1 MNFLM
6 MKYKVLK
13 RYFKICFLLS
23 LPVWGFAQSIKEM
36 EDLANRFHQTGDY
49 GQAAG
54 IWKKIYNEKEKSDY
68 AFQVAENYYLQRDYR
83 SAASYYLKIRNDFNK
98 FDNIIYKYAKCLKQ
112 DGQYDAAI
120 KAFKLFLKLYE
131 GSEKPLWEEMV
142 DIELEGCSLAKKL
155 AENAADDIVLF
166 RPIGLNT
173 GKDEFAAAEFVRIKT
188 TNLRKVA
195 LGVDLQGFNPE
206 NRDHKLRK
214 ELLKGAEYLLVHC
227 GRMSPEKEPARSV
240 QAVSELV
247 KAGVNVRLIIVGGG
261 PLWNKIR
268 KQSLGLPIE
277 MLGYVASR
285 EKVAGYLAAADI
297 AIAPGPLETFCL
309 SALESLASGTP
320 VVASKSSAVGE
331 ILNINSIRP
340 AGAVASDN
348 GADFAIAITQLL
360 NKGRLRKVAREQAE
374 KFSWAN
380 TVDAMLDVHGA
391 KQPMVTTKRRLKVA

>member
-1 MNFLM
+1 MRIVHVANFYGPSSGGIKTTLHELGRGYL
-6 MKYKVLK
+6 KYGHEFIYIVPGP
-13 RYFKICFLLS
+13 RY
-23 LPVWGFAQSIKEM
+23 IKEQTPFGLKITLPSFTLPASGGYQIIRSNKQLLNLL
-36 EDLANRFHQTGDY
+36 EFLNPDRIEVSDRFTLLKVGRWAKQHKVASLVFSHETLNGLVKKYAPLVPLALRNKFVNWHNR
-49 GQAAG
+49 
-54 IWKKIYNEKEKSDY
+54 K
-68 AFQVAENYYLQRDYR
+68 L
-83 SAASYYLKIRNDFNK
+83 AAS
-98 FDNIIYKYAKCLKQ
+98 FDTVIA
-112 DGQYDAAI
+112 
-120 KAFKLFLKLYE
+120 
-131 GSEKPLWEEMV
+131 
-142 DIELEGCSLAKKL
+142 
-155 AENAADDIVLF
+155 
-166 RPIGLNT
+166 T
-173 GKDEFAAAEFVRIKT
+173 TEFAAAEFVRIKT

-195 LGVDLQGFNPE
+195 LGVDLAGFKPE
-206 NRDHKLRK
+206 NRDNKLRK

-348 GADFAIAITQLL
+348 GADFAIAIKQLL

>member
-1 MNFLM
+1 MRIVHVANFYGPSSGGIKTTLHELGRGYL
-6 MKYKVLK
+6 KYGHEFIYIVPGP
-13 RYFKICFLLS
+13 RY
-23 LPVWGFAQSIKEM
+23 IKEQTPFGLKITLPSFTLPASGGYQIIRSNKQLLNLL
-36 EDLANRFHQTGDY
+36 EFLNPDRIEVSDRFTLLKVGRWAKQHKVASLVFSHETLNGLVKKYAPLIPVSIRNKFVNWHNR
-49 GQAAG
+49 
-54 IWKKIYNEKEKSDY
+54 K
-68 AFQVAENYYLQRDYR
+68 L
-83 SAASYYLKIRNDFNK
+83 AAS
-98 FDNIIYKYAKCLKQ
+98 FDTVIATT
-112 DGQYDAAI
+112 D
-120 KAFKLFLKLYE
+120 
-131 GSEKPLWEEMV
+131 
-142 DIELEGCSLAKKL
+142 
-155 AENAADDIVLF
+155 
-166 RPIGLNT
+166 
-173 GKDEFAAAEFVRIKT
+173 FAAAEFVRIKT

-195 LGVDLQGFNPE
+195 LGVDLIGFNPE

-285 EKVAGYLAAADI
+285 EKVASYLAAADI

-331 ILNINSIRP
+331 ILNINSIKP

-348 GADFAIAITQLL
+348 GAEFAIAIRQLL

>member
-1 MNFLM
+1 MRIVHVANFYGPSSGGIKTTLHELGRGYL
-6 MKYKVLK
+6 KYGHEFIYIVPGP
-13 RYFKICFLLS
+13 RY
-23 LPVWGFAQSIKEM
+23 IKEQTPFGLKITLPSFTLPASGGYQIIRSNKQLLNLL
-36 EDLANRFHQTGDY
+36 EFLNPDRIEVSDRFTLLKVGRWAKQHKVASLVFSHETLNGLVKKYAPLIPVSIRNRFVNWHNR
-49 GQAAG
+49 
-54 IWKKIYNEKEKSDY
+54 K
-68 AFQVAENYYLQRDYR
+68 L
-83 SAASYYLKIRNDFNK
+83 AAS
-98 FDNIIYKYAKCLKQ
+98 FDTVIATT
-112 DGQYDAAI
+112 D
-120 KAFKLFLKLYE
+120 
-131 GSEKPLWEEMV
+131 
-142 DIELEGCSLAKKL
+142 
-155 AENAADDIVLF
+155 
-166 RPIGLNT
+166 
-173 GKDEFAAAEFVRIKT
+173 FAAAEFVRIKT

-195 LGVDLQGFNPE
+195 LGVDLIGFNPE

-268 KQSLGLPIE
+268 QQSLGLPIE

-285 EKVAGYLAAADI
+285 EKVASYLAAADI

-331 ILNINSIRP
+331 ILNINSIKP

-348 GADFAIAITQLL
+348 GAEFAIAIRQLL

>member
-1 MNFLM
+1 MRIVHVANFYGPSSGGIKTTLHELGRGYL
-6 MKYKVLK
+6 KYGHEFIYIVPGP
-13 RYFKICFLLS
+13 RY
-23 LPVWGFAQSIKEM
+23 IKEQTPFGLKITLPSFTLPASGGYQIIRSNKQLLNLL
-36 EDLANRFHQTGDY
+36 EFLNPDRIEVSDRFTLLKVGRWAKQHKVASLVFSHETLNGLVKKYAPLVPVALRNKFVNWHNR
-49 GQAAG
+49 
-54 IWKKIYNEKEKSDY
+54 K
-68 AFQVAENYYLQRDYR
+68 L
-83 SAASYYLKIRNDFNK
+83 AAS
-98 FDNIIYKYAKCLKQ
+98 FDTVIA
-112 DGQYDAAI
+112 
-120 KAFKLFLKLYE
+120 
-131 GSEKPLWEEMV
+131 
-142 DIELEGCSLAKKL
+142 
-155 AENAADDIVLF
+155 
-166 RPIGLNT
+166 T
-173 GKDEFAAAEFVRIKT
+173 TEFAAAEFVRIKT

-195 LGVDLQGFNPE
+195 LGVDLAGFRPE
-206 NRDHKLRK
+206 NRDNKLRK

-240 QAVSELV
+240 QAVRELV

-348 GADFAIAITQLL
+348 GAEFAIAIKQLL

>member
-1 MNFLM
+1 MRIVHIANFYGPSSGGIKTTLHELGRGYL
-6 MKYKVLK
+6 KYGHEFIYIVPGPRYIKEQTPFGLK
-13 RYFKICFLLS
+13 IS
-23 LPVWGFAQSIKEM
+23 LPSFTLPASGGYQIIRSNKQLLNLLEFLNPDRVEVSDRFTLLKVGRWAKQHKVASLVFSHETLNGLVKKYVPLIPVSIR
-36 EDLANRFHQTGDY
+36 NRFVNWHNR
-49 GQAAG
+49 
-54 IWKKIYNEKEKSDY
+54 K
-68 AFQVAENYYLQRDYR
+68 L
-83 SAASYYLKIRNDFNK
+83 AAS
-98 FDNIIYKYAKCLKQ
+98 FDTVIA
-112 DGQYDAAI
+112 
-120 KAFKLFLKLYE
+120 
-131 GSEKPLWEEMV
+131 
-142 DIELEGCSLAKKL
+142 
-155 AENAADDIVLF
+155 
-166 RPIGLNT
+166 T
-173 GKDEFAAAEFVRIKT
+173 TEFAAAEFVRIKT

-195 LGVDLQGFNPE
+195 LGVDLIGFNPE

-268 KQSLGLPIE
+268 QQSLGLPIE

-285 EKVAGYLAAADI
+285 EKVASYLAAADI

-331 ILNINSIRP
+331 ILNINSIKP

-348 GADFAIAITQLL
+348 GAEFAIAIRQLL

>member
-1 MNFLM
+1 MRIVHIANFYGPSSGGIKTTLHELGRGYL
-6 MKYKVLK
+6 KYGHEFIYIVPGPRYIKEQTPFGLK
-13 RYFKICFLLS
+13 IS
-23 LPVWGFAQSIKEM
+23 LPSFTLPASGGYQIIRSNKQLLNLLEFLNPDRVEVSDRFTLLKVGRWAKQHKVASLVFSHETLNGLVKKYVPLIPVSIR
-36 EDLANRFHQTGDY
+36 NRFVNWHNR
-49 GQAAG
+49 
-54 IWKKIYNEKEKSDY
+54 K
-68 AFQVAENYYLQRDYR
+68 L
-83 SAASYYLKIRNDFNK
+83 AAS
-98 FDNIIYKYAKCLKQ
+98 FDTVIA
-112 DGQYDAAI
+112 
-120 KAFKLFLKLYE
+120 
-131 GSEKPLWEEMV
+131 
-142 DIELEGCSLAKKL
+142 
-155 AENAADDIVLF
+155 
-166 RPIGLNT
+166 T
-173 GKDEFAAAEFVRIKT
+173 TEFAAAEFVRIKT

-195 LGVDLQGFNPE
+195 LGVDLIGFNPE

-247 KAGVNVRLIIVGGG
+247 KAGINVRLIIVGGG

-268 KQSLGLPIE
+268 QQSLGLPIE

-285 EKVAGYLAAADI
+285 EKVASYLAAADI

-331 ILNINSIRP
+331 ILNINSIKP

-348 GADFAIAITQLL
+348 GAEFAIAIRQLL

>member
-1 MNFLM
+1 MRIVHVANFYGPSSGGIKTTLHELGRGYL
-6 MKYKVLK
+6 KYGHEFIYIVPGP
-13 RYFKICFLLS
+13 RY
-23 LPVWGFAQSIKEM
+23 IKEQTPFGLKITLPSFTLPASGGYQIIRSNKQLLNLL
-36 EDLANRFHQTGDY
+36 EFLNPDRIEVSDRFTLLKVGRWAKQHKVASLVFSHETLNGLVKKYAPLIPVSIRNKFVNWHNR
-49 GQAAG
+49 
-54 IWKKIYNEKEKSDY
+54 K
-68 AFQVAENYYLQRDYR
+68 L
-83 SAASYYLKIRNDFNK
+83 AAS
-98 FDNIIYKYAKCLKQ
+98 FDTVIA
-112 DGQYDAAI
+112 
-120 KAFKLFLKLYE
+120 
-131 GSEKPLWEEMV
+131 
-142 DIELEGCSLAKKL
+142 
-155 AENAADDIVLF
+155 
-166 RPIGLNT
+166 T
-173 GKDEFAAAEFVRIKT
+173 TEFAAAEFVRIKT

-268 KQSLGLPIE
+268 QQSLGLPIE

-285 EKVAGYLAAADI
+285 EKVASYLAAADI

-348 GADFAIAITQLL
+348 GAEFAIAIKQLL

-380 TVDAMLDVHGA
+380 TVDAMLDVHSA

>member
-1 MNFLM
+1 MRIVHIANFYGPSSGGIKTTLHELGRGYL
-6 MKYKVLK
+6 KYGHEFIYIVPGPRYIKEQTPFGLK
-13 RYFKICFLLS
+13 IS
-23 LPVWGFAQSIKEM
+23 LPSFTLPASGGYQIIRSNKQLLNLLEFLNPDRVEVSDRFTLLKVGRWAKQHKVASLVFSHETLNGLVKKYVPLIPVSIR
-36 EDLANRFHQTGDY
+36 NRFVNWHNR
-49 GQAAG
+49 
-54 IWKKIYNEKEKSDY
+54 K
-68 AFQVAENYYLQRDYR
+68 L
-83 SAASYYLKIRNDFNK
+83 AAS
-98 FDNIIYKYAKCLKQ
+98 FDTVIATT
-112 DGQYDAAI
+112 D
-120 KAFKLFLKLYE
+120 
-131 GSEKPLWEEMV
+131 
-142 DIELEGCSLAKKL
+142 
-155 AENAADDIVLF
+155 
-166 RPIGLNT
+166 
-173 GKDEFAAAEFVRIKT
+173 FAAAEFVRIKT

-195 LGVDLQGFNPE
+195 LGVDLIGFNPE

-261 PLWNKIR
+261 PLWSKIR
-268 KQSLGLPIE
+268 QQSLGLPIE

-285 EKVAGYLAAADI
+285 EKVASYLAAADI

-331 ILNINSIRP
+331 ILNINSIKP

-348 GADFAIAITQLL
+348 GAEFAIAIRQLL

>member
-1 MNFLM
+1 MRIVHVANFYGPSSGGIKTTLHELGRGYL
-6 MKYKVLK
+6 KYGHEFIYIVPGP
-13 RYFKICFLLS
+13 RY
-23 LPVWGFAQSIKEM
+23 IKEQTPFGLKITLPSFTLPASGGYQIIRSNKQLLNLL
-36 EDLANRFHQTGDY
+36 EFLNPDRIEVSDRFTLLKVGRWAKQHKVASLVFSHETLNGLVKKYAPLVPLALRNKFVNWHNR
-49 GQAAG
+49 
-54 IWKKIYNEKEKSDY
+54 K
-68 AFQVAENYYLQRDYR
+68 L
-83 SAASYYLKIRNDFNK
+83 AAS
-98 FDNIIYKYAKCLKQ
+98 FDTVIA
-112 DGQYDAAI
+112 
-120 KAFKLFLKLYE
+120 
-131 GSEKPLWEEMV
+131 
-142 DIELEGCSLAKKL
+142 
-155 AENAADDIVLF
+155 
-166 RPIGLNT
+166 T
-173 GKDEFAAAEFVRIKT
+173 TEFAAAEFVRIKT

-195 LGVDLQGFNPE
+195 LGVDLAGFRPE

-240 QAVSELV
+240 QAVRELV

>member
-1 MNFLM
+1 MRIVHVANFYGPSSGGIKTTLHELGRGYL
-6 MKYKVLK
+6 KYGHEFIYIVPGP
-13 RYFKICFLLS
+13 RY
-23 LPVWGFAQSIKEM
+23 IKEQTPFGLKITLPSFTLPASGGYQIIRSNKQLLNLL
-36 EDLANRFHQTGDY
+36 EFLNPDRIEVSDRFTLLKVGRWAKQHKVASLVFSHETLNGLVKKYAPFVPISFRNKFVNWHNR
-49 GQAAG
+49 
-54 IWKKIYNEKEKSDY
+54 K
-68 AFQVAENYYLQRDYR
+68 L
-83 SAASYYLKIRNDFNK
+83 AAS
-98 FDNIIYKYAKCLKQ
+98 FDTVIA
-112 DGQYDAAI
+112 
-120 KAFKLFLKLYE
+120 
-131 GSEKPLWEEMV
+131 
-142 DIELEGCSLAKKL
+142 
-155 AENAADDIVLF
+155 
-166 RPIGLNT
+166 T
-173 GKDEFAAAEFVRIKT
+173 TEFAAAEFVRIKT

-195 LGVDLQGFNPE
+195 LGVDLLGFKPE

-348 GADFAIAITQLL
+348 GAEFAIAIKQLL

>member
-1 MNFLM
+1 MRIVHVANFYGPSSGGIKTTLHELGRGYL
-6 MKYKVLK
+6 KYGHEFIYIVPGP
-13 RYFKICFLLS
+13 RY
-23 LPVWGFAQSIKEM
+23 IKEQTPFGLKITLPSFTLPASGGYQIIRSNKQLLNLL
-36 EDLANRFHQTGDY
+36 EFLNPDRIEVSDRFTLLKVGRWAKQHKVASLVFSHETLNGLVKKYAPLVPVALRNKFVNWHNR
-49 GQAAG
+49 
-54 IWKKIYNEKEKSDY
+54 K
-68 AFQVAENYYLQRDYR
+68 L
-83 SAASYYLKIRNDFNK
+83 AAS
-98 FDNIIYKYAKCLKQ
+98 FDTVIA
-112 DGQYDAAI
+112 
-120 KAFKLFLKLYE
+120 
-131 GSEKPLWEEMV
+131 
-142 DIELEGCSLAKKL
+142 
-155 AENAADDIVLF
+155 
-166 RPIGLNT
+166 T
-173 GKDEFAAAEFVRIKT
+173 TEFAAAEFVRIKT

-195 LGVDLQGFNPE
+195 LGVDLAGFKPE
-206 NRDHKLRK
+206 NRDNKLRK

-240 QAVSELV
+240 QAVRELV

-331 ILNINSIRP
+331 ILNINSIKP

-348 GADFAIAITQLL
+348 GAEFAIAITQLL

>member
-1 MNFLM
+1 MRIVHIANFYGPSSGGIKTTLHELGRGYL
-6 MKYKVLK
+6 KYGHEFIYIVPGPRYIKEQTPFGLK
-13 RYFKICFLLS
+13 IS
-23 LPVWGFAQSIKEM
+23 LPSFTLPASGGYQIIRSNKQLLNLLEFLNPDRIEVSDRFTLLKVGRWAKQHKVASLVFSHETLNGLVKKYAPLIPELVRNKFVNWH
-36 EDLANRFHQTGDY
+36 NR
-49 GQAAG
+49 
-54 IWKKIYNEKEKSDY
+54 K
-68 AFQVAENYYLQRDYR
+68 L
-83 SAASYYLKIRNDFNK
+83 AAS
-98 FDNIIYKYAKCLKQ
+98 FDTVIATT
-112 DGQYDAAI
+112 D
-120 KAFKLFLKLYE
+120 
-131 GSEKPLWEEMV
+131 
-142 DIELEGCSLAKKL
+142 
-155 AENAADDIVLF
+155 
-166 RPIGLNT
+166 
-173 GKDEFAAAEFVRIKT
+173 FAAAEFVRIKT

-195 LGVDLQGFNPE
+195 LGVDLVGFRPE
-206 NRDHKLRK
+206 NRDPKLRK

-247 KAGVNVRLIIVGGG
+247 KAGINVRLIIVGGG
-261 PLWNKIR
+261 PLWHKIR

-285 EKVAGYLAAADI
+285 GKVASYLAAADI

-348 GADFAIAITQLL
+348 GAEFAIAIRQLL

>member
-1 MNFLM
+1 MRIVHVANFYGPSSGGIKTTLHELGRGYL
-6 MKYKVLK
+6 KYGHEFIYIVPGP
-13 RYFKICFLLS
+13 RY
-23 LPVWGFAQSIKEM
+23 IKEQTPFGLKITLPSFTLPASGGYQIIRSNKQLLNLL
-36 EDLANRFHQTGDY
+36 EFLNPDRIEVSDRFTLLKVGRWAKQHKVASLVFSHETLNGLVKKYAPLIPVSIRNKFVDWHNR
-49 GQAAG
+49 
-54 IWKKIYNEKEKSDY
+54 K
-68 AFQVAENYYLQRDYR
+68 L
-83 SAASYYLKIRNDFNK
+83 AAS
-98 FDNIIYKYAKCLKQ
+98 FDTVIA
-112 DGQYDAAI
+112 
-120 KAFKLFLKLYE
+120 
-131 GSEKPLWEEMV
+131 
-142 DIELEGCSLAKKL
+142 
-155 AENAADDIVLF
+155 
-166 RPIGLNT
+166 T
-173 GKDEFAAAEFVRIKT
+173 TEFAAAEFVRIKT
-188 TNLRKVA
+188 TNLRKIA

-285 EKVAGYLAAADI
+285 EKVASYLAAADI

-331 ILNINSIRP
+331 ILNINSIKP
-340 AGAVASDN
+340 AGAIASDN
-348 GADFAIAITQLL
+348 GADFAIAIRQLL

>member
-1 MNFLM
+1 MRIVHIANFYGPSSGGIKTTLHELGRGYL
-6 MKYKVLK
+6 KYGHEFIYIVPGPRYIKEQTPFGLK
-13 RYFKICFLLS
+13 IS
-23 LPVWGFAQSIKEM
+23 LPSFTLPASGGYQIIRSNKQLLNLLEFLNPDRVEVS
-36 EDLANRFHQTGDY
+36 DRFTLLKVGRWAKQHKVASLVFSHETLNGLV
-49 GQAAG
+49 
-54 IWKKIYNEKEKSDY
+54 KKY
-68 AFQVAENYYLQRDYR
+68 APLIPELVR
-83 SAASYYLKIRNDFNK
+83 NK
-98 FDNIIYKYAKCLKQ
+98 FVN
-112 DGQYDAAI
+112 
-120 KAFKLFLKLYE
+120 
-131 GSEKPLWEEMV
+131 WHNR
-142 DIELEGCSLAKKL
+142 KL
-155 AENAADDIVLF
+155 AATFDTVIATTD
-166 RPIGLNT
+166 
-173 GKDEFAAAEFVRIKT
+173 FAAAEFVRIKT

-195 LGVDLQGFNPE
+195 LGVDLVGFKPE
-206 NRDHKLRK
+206 NRDPKLRK
-214 ELLKGAEYLLVHC
+214 ELLKDADYLLVHC

-285 EKVAGYLAAADI
+285 EKVASYLAAADI

-331 ILNINSIRP
+331 ILNINSVKP

-348 GADFAIAITQLL
+348 GAEFAVAIKQLL
-360 NKGRLRKVAREQAE
+360 NKGRLRKVTREQAE

-391 KQPMVTTKRRLKVA
+391 KKPMVTTKRRLKVA

>member
-1 MNFLM
+1 MRIVHVANFYGPSSGGIKTTLHELGRGYL
-6 MKYKVLK
+6 KYGHEFIYIVPGP
-13 RYFKICFLLS
+13 RY
-23 LPVWGFAQSIKEM
+23 IKEQTPFGLKITLPSFTLPASGGYQIIRSNKQLLNLL
-36 EDLANRFHQTGDY
+36 EFLNPDRIEVSDRFTLLKVGRWAKQHKVASLVFSHETLNGLVKKYAPLVPLALRNKFVNWHNR
-49 GQAAG
+49 
-54 IWKKIYNEKEKSDY
+54 K
-68 AFQVAENYYLQRDYR
+68 L
-83 SAASYYLKIRNDFNK
+83 AAS
-98 FDNIIYKYAKCLKQ
+98 FDTVIA
-112 DGQYDAAI
+112 
-120 KAFKLFLKLYE
+120 
-131 GSEKPLWEEMV
+131 
-142 DIELEGCSLAKKL
+142 
-155 AENAADDIVLF
+155 
-166 RPIGLNT
+166 T
-173 GKDEFAAAEFVRIKT
+173 TEFAAAEFVRIKT

-195 LGVDLQGFNPE
+195 LGVDLAGFKPE
-206 NRDHKLRK
+206 NRDNKLRK

-240 QAVSELV
+240 QAVRELV

-285 EKVAGYLAAADI
+285 EKVASYLAAADI

-348 GADFAIAITQLL
+348 GAEFAIAIEQLL
-360 NKGRLRKVAREQAE
+360 IKGRLRKVAREQAE

>member
-1 MNFLM
+1 MRIVHIANFYGPSSGGIKTTLHELGRGYL
-6 MKYKVLK
+6 KYGHEFIYIVPGPRYIKEQTPFGLK
-13 RYFKICFLLS
+13 IS
-23 LPVWGFAQSIKEM
+23 LPSFTLPASSGYQIIRSNKQLLNLLEFLNPDRVEVS
-36 EDLANRFHQTGDY
+36 DRFTLLKVGRWAKQHKVASLVFSHETLNGLV
-49 GQAAG
+49 
-54 IWKKIYNEKEKSDY
+54 KKY
-68 AFQVAENYYLQRDYR
+68 APLIPELVR
-83 SAASYYLKIRNDFNK
+83 NK
-98 FDNIIYKYAKCLKQ
+98 FVN
-112 DGQYDAAI
+112 
-120 KAFKLFLKLYE
+120 
-131 GSEKPLWEEMV
+131 WHNR
-142 DIELEGCSLAKKL
+142 KL
-155 AENAADDIVLF
+155 AATFDTVIATTD
-166 RPIGLNT
+166 
-173 GKDEFAAAEFVRIKT
+173 FAAAEFVRIKT

-195 LGVDLQGFNPE
+195 LGVDLVGFKPE
-206 NRDHKLRK
+206 NRDPKLRK
-214 ELLKGAEYLLVHC
+214 ELLKDADYLLVHC

-247 KAGVNVRLIIVGGG
+247 KAGINVRLIIVGGG

-285 EKVAGYLAAADI
+285 EKVASYLAAADI

-331 ILNINSIRP
+331 ILNINSVKP

-348 GADFAIAITQLL
+348 GAEFAVAIKQLL

-391 KQPMVTTKRRLKVA
+391 KKPMVTTKRRLKVA

>member
-1 MNFLM
+1 MRIVHVANFYGPSSGGIKTTLHELGRGYL
-6 MKYKVLK
+6 KYGHEFIYIVPGP
-13 RYFKICFLLS
+13 RY
-23 LPVWGFAQSIKEM
+23 IKEQTPFGLKITLPSFTLPASGGYQIIRSNKQLLNLL
-36 EDLANRFHQTGDY
+36 EFLNPDRIEVSDRFTLLKVGRWAKQHKVASLVFSHETLNGLVKKYAPLVPVALRNKFVNWHNR
-49 GQAAG
+49 
-54 IWKKIYNEKEKSDY
+54 K
-68 AFQVAENYYLQRDYR
+68 L
-83 SAASYYLKIRNDFNK
+83 AAS
-98 FDNIIYKYAKCLKQ
+98 FDTVIA
-112 DGQYDAAI
+112 
-120 KAFKLFLKLYE
+120 
-131 GSEKPLWEEMV
+131 
-142 DIELEGCSLAKKL
+142 
-155 AENAADDIVLF
+155 
-166 RPIGLNT
+166 T
-173 GKDEFAAAEFVRIKT
+173 TEFAAAEFVRIKT

-195 LGVDLQGFNPE
+195 LGVDLAGFKPE
-206 NRDHKLRK
+206 NRDNKLRK

-240 QAVSELV
+240 QAVRELV

-331 ILNINSIRP
+331 ILNINSIRH

-348 GADFAIAITQLL
+348 GAEFAIAIKQLL

>member
-1 MNFLM
+1 MRIVHVANFYGPSSGGIKTTLHELGRGYL
-6 MKYKVLK
+6 KYGHEFIYIVPGP
-13 RYFKICFLLS
+13 RY
-23 LPVWGFAQSIKEM
+23 IKEQTPFGLKITLPSFTLPASGGYQIIRSNKQLLNLL
-36 EDLANRFHQTGDY
+36 EFLNPDRIEVSDRFTLLKVGRWAKQHKVASLVFSHETLNGLVKKYAPFVPISFRNKFVNWHNR
-49 GQAAG
+49 
-54 IWKKIYNEKEKSDY
+54 K
-68 AFQVAENYYLQRDYR
+68 L
-83 SAASYYLKIRNDFNK
+83 AAS
-98 FDNIIYKYAKCLKQ
+98 FDTVIA
-112 DGQYDAAI
+112 
-120 KAFKLFLKLYE
+120 
-131 GSEKPLWEEMV
+131 
-142 DIELEGCSLAKKL
+142 
-155 AENAADDIVLF
+155 
-166 RPIGLNT
+166 T
-173 GKDEFAAAEFVRIKT
+173 TEFAAAEFVRIKT

-195 LGVDLQGFNPE
+195 LGVDLAGFKPE
-206 NRDHKLRK
+206 NRDNKLRK

-240 QAVSELV
+240 QAVRELV

-348 GADFAIAITQLL
+348 GADFAIAIKQLL

>member
-1 MNFLM
+1 MRIVHVANFYGPSSGGIKTTLHELGRGYL
-6 MKYKVLK
+6 KYGHEFIYIVPGP
-13 RYFKICFLLS
+13 RY
-23 LPVWGFAQSIKEM
+23 IKE
-36 EDLANRFHQTGDY
+36 QTPFG
-49 GQAAG
+49 
-54 IWKKIYNEKEKSDY
+54 
-68 AFQVAENYYLQRDYR
+68 
-83 SAASYYLKIRNDFNK
+83 LKITLPSFTLPASGGYQIIRSNKQLLNLLEFLNPDRIEVSDRFTLLKVGRWAKQHKVASLVFSHETLNGLVKKYAPLIPVSIRNK
-98 FDNIIYKYAKCLKQ
+98 FVN
-112 DGQYDAAI
+112 
-120 KAFKLFLKLYE
+120 
-131 GSEKPLWEEMV
+131 WHNR
-142 DIELEGCSLAKKL
+142 KL
-155 AENAADDIVLF
+155 AATFDTVIATTD
-166 RPIGLNT
+166 
-173 GKDEFAAAEFVRIKT
+173 FAAAEFVRIKT

-195 LGVDLQGFNPE
+195 LGVDLVGFSPE
-206 NRDHKLRK
+206 NRDPKLRK
-214 ELLKGAEYLLVHC
+214 ELLKDADYLLVHC

-240 QAVSELV
+240 QTVSELV
-247 KAGVNVRLIIVGGG
+247 KAGINVRLIIVGGG

-340 AGAVASDN
+340 AGAVANDN
-348 GADFAIAITQLL
+348 GAEFAIAIKQLL

>member
-1 MNFLM
+1 MRIVHVANFYGPSSGGIKTTLHELGRGYL
-6 MKYKVLK
+6 KYGHEFIYIVPGP
-13 RYFKICFLLS
+13 RY
-23 LPVWGFAQSIKEM
+23 IKEQTPFGLKITLPSFTLPASGGYQIIRSNKQLLNLLEFLNPDRIEVSDRFTLLKVGRWAKQHKVASLVFSHETLNGLVKKYAPLIPVSM
-36 EDLANRFHQTGDY
+36 RNKFVNWHNR
-49 GQAAG
+49 
-54 IWKKIYNEKEKSDY
+54 K
-68 AFQVAENYYLQRDYR
+68 L
-83 SAASYYLKIRNDFNK
+83 AAS
-98 FDNIIYKYAKCLKQ
+98 FDTVIATT
-112 DGQYDAAI
+112 D
-120 KAFKLFLKLYE
+120 
-131 GSEKPLWEEMV
+131 
-142 DIELEGCSLAKKL
+142 
-155 AENAADDIVLF
+155 
-166 RPIGLNT
+166 
-173 GKDEFAAAEFVRIKT
+173 FAAAEFVRIKT

-268 KQSLGLPIE
+268 QQSLGLPIE

-285 EKVAGYLAAADI
+285 EKVASYLAAADI

-331 ILNINSIRP
+331 ILNINSIKP

-348 GADFAIAITQLL
+348 GAEFAIAIRQLL

>member
-1 MNFLM
+1 MRIVHIANFYGPSSGGIKTTLHELGRGYL
-6 MKYKVLK
+6 KYGHEFIYIVPGPRYIKEQTPFGLK
-13 RYFKICFLLS
+13 IS
-23 LPVWGFAQSIKEM
+23 LPSFTLPASGGYQIIRSNKQLLNLLEFLNPDRIEVSDRFTLLKVGRWAKQHKVASLVFSHETLNGLVKKYAPLIPVSIR
-36 EDLANRFHQTGDY
+36 NRFVNWHNR
-49 GQAAG
+49 
-54 IWKKIYNEKEKSDY
+54 K
-68 AFQVAENYYLQRDYR
+68 L
-83 SAASYYLKIRNDFNK
+83 AAS
-98 FDNIIYKYAKCLKQ
+98 FDTVIATT
-112 DGQYDAAI
+112 D
-120 KAFKLFLKLYE
+120 
-131 GSEKPLWEEMV
+131 
-142 DIELEGCSLAKKL
+142 
-155 AENAADDIVLF
+155 
-166 RPIGLNT
+166 
-173 GKDEFAAAEFVRIKT
+173 FAAAEFVRIKT
-188 TNLRKVA
+188 TNLRKIA

-261 PLWNKIR
+261 PLWSKIR
-268 KQSLGLPIE
+268 QQSLGLPIE

-285 EKVAGYLAAADI
+285 EKVASYLAAADI

-331 ILNINSIRP
+331 ILNINSIKP

-348 GADFAIAITQLL
+348 GAEFAIAIRQLL

>member
-1 MNFLM
+1 MRIVHVANFYGPSSGGIKTTLHELGRGYL
-6 MKYKVLK
+6 KYGHEFIYIVPGP
-13 RYFKICFLLS
+13 RY
-23 LPVWGFAQSIKEM
+23 IKEQTPFGLKITLPSFTLPASGGYQIIRSNKQLLNLL
-36 EDLANRFHQTGDY
+36 EFLNPDRIEVSDRFTLLKVGRWAKQHKVASLVFSHETLNGLVKKYAPLVPVALRNKFVNWHNR
-49 GQAAG
+49 
-54 IWKKIYNEKEKSDY
+54 K
-68 AFQVAENYYLQRDYR
+68 L
-83 SAASYYLKIRNDFNK
+83 AAS
-98 FDNIIYKYAKCLKQ
+98 FDTVIA
-112 DGQYDAAI
+112 
-120 KAFKLFLKLYE
+120 
-131 GSEKPLWEEMV
+131 
-142 DIELEGCSLAKKL
+142 
-155 AENAADDIVLF
+155 
-166 RPIGLNT
+166 T
-173 GKDEFAAAEFVRIKT
+173 TEFAAAEFVRIKT

-195 LGVDLQGFNPE
+195 LGVDLAGFKPE
-206 NRDHKLRK
+206 NRDNKLRK

-240 QAVSELV
+240 QAVRELV

-285 EKVAGYLAAADI
+285 EKVASYLAAADI

-348 GADFAIAITQLL
+348 GAEFAIAIEQLL

>member
-1 MNFLM
+1 MRIVHVANFYGPSSGGIKTTLHELGRGYL
-6 MKYKVLK
+6 KYGHEFIYIVPGP
-13 RYFKICFLLS
+13 RY
-23 LPVWGFAQSIKEM
+23 IKEQTPFGLKITLPSFTLPASGGYQIIRSNKQLLNLL
-36 EDLANRFHQTGDY
+36 EFLNPDRIEVSDRFTLLKVGRWAKQHKVASLVFSHETLNGLVKKYAPFIPVSIRNKFVNWHNR
-49 GQAAG
+49 
-54 IWKKIYNEKEKSDY
+54 K
-68 AFQVAENYYLQRDYR
+68 L
-83 SAASYYLKIRNDFNK
+83 AAS
-98 FDNIIYKYAKCLKQ
+98 FDTVIATT
-112 DGQYDAAI
+112 D
-120 KAFKLFLKLYE
+120 
-131 GSEKPLWEEMV
+131 
-142 DIELEGCSLAKKL
+142 
-155 AENAADDIVLF
+155 
-166 RPIGLNT
+166 
-173 GKDEFAAAEFVRIKT
+173 FAAAEFVRIKT

-195 LGVDLQGFNPE
+195 LGVDLIGFNPE

-268 KQSLGLPIE
+268 QQSLGLPIE

-285 EKVAGYLAAADI
+285 EKVASYLAAADI

-331 ILNINSIRP
+331 ILNINSIKP

-348 GADFAIAITQLL
+348 GAEFAIAIRQLL

>member
-1 MNFLM
+1 MRIVHVANFYGPSSGGIKTTLHELGRGYL
-6 MKYKVLK
+6 KYGHEFIYIVPGP
-13 RYFKICFLLS
+13 RY
-23 LPVWGFAQSIKEM
+23 IKE
-36 EDLANRFHQTGDY
+36 QTPFG
-49 GQAAG
+49 
-54 IWKKIYNEKEKSDY
+54 
-68 AFQVAENYYLQRDYR
+68 
-83 SAASYYLKIRNDFNK
+83 LKITLPSFTLPASGGYQIIRSNKQLLNLLEFLNPDRIEVSDRFTLLKVGRWAKQHKVASLVFSHETLNGLVKKYAPLIPVSIRNK
-98 FDNIIYKYAKCLKQ
+98 FVN
-112 DGQYDAAI
+112 
-120 KAFKLFLKLYE
+120 
-131 GSEKPLWEEMV
+131 WHNR
-142 DIELEGCSLAKKL
+142 KL
-155 AENAADDIVLF
+155 AATFDTVIATTD
-166 RPIGLNT
+166 
-173 GKDEFAAAEFVRIKT
+173 FAAAEFVRIKT

-195 LGVDLQGFNPE
+195 LGVDLVGFSPE
-206 NRDHKLRK
+206 NRDPKLRK
-214 ELLKGAEYLLVHC
+214 ELLKDADYLLVHC

-240 QAVSELV
+240 QTVSELV
-247 KAGVNVRLIIVGGG
+247 KAGINVRLIIVGGG

-340 AGAVASDN
+340 AGAVANDN
-348 GADFAIAITQLL
+348 GAEFAIAIKQLL

-380 TVDAMLDVHGA
+380 TVDAMLDVHSA

>member
-1 MNFLM
+1 MRIVHVANFYGPSSGGIKTTLHELGRGYL
-6 MKYKVLK
+6 KYGHEFIYIVPGP
-13 RYFKICFLLS
+13 RY
-23 LPVWGFAQSIKEM
+23 IKEQTPFGLKITLPSFTLPASGGYQIIRSNKQLLNLL
-36 EDLANRFHQTGDY
+36 EFLNPDRIEVSDRFTLLKVGRWAKQHKVASLVFSHETLNGLVKKYAPLVPLALRNKFVNWHNR
-49 GQAAG
+49 
-54 IWKKIYNEKEKSDY
+54 K
-68 AFQVAENYYLQRDYR
+68 L
-83 SAASYYLKIRNDFNK
+83 AAS
-98 FDNIIYKYAKCLKQ
+98 FDTVIA
-112 DGQYDAAI
+112 
-120 KAFKLFLKLYE
+120 
-131 GSEKPLWEEMV
+131 
-142 DIELEGCSLAKKL
+142 
-155 AENAADDIVLF
+155 
-166 RPIGLNT
+166 T
-173 GKDEFAAAEFVRIKT
+173 TEFAAAEFVRIKT

-195 LGVDLQGFNPE
+195 LGVDLAGFKPE
-206 NRDHKLRK
+206 NRDNKLRK

-240 QAVSELV
+240 QAVRELV

-348 GADFAIAITQLL
+348 GAEFAIAITQLL

>member
-1 MNFLM
+1 MRIVHIANFYGPSSGGIKTTLHELGRGYL
-6 MKYKVLK
+6 KYGHEFIYIVPGPRYIKEQTPFGLK
-13 RYFKICFLLS
+13 IS
-23 LPVWGFAQSIKEM
+23 LPSFTLPASGGYQIIRSNKQLLNLLEFLNPDRVEVSDRFTLLKVGRWAKQHKVASLVFSHETLNGLVKKYVPLIPVSIR
-36 EDLANRFHQTGDY
+36 NRFVNWHNR
-49 GQAAG
+49 
-54 IWKKIYNEKEKSDY
+54 K
-68 AFQVAENYYLQRDYR
+68 L
-83 SAASYYLKIRNDFNK
+83 AAS
-98 FDNIIYKYAKCLKQ
+98 FDTVIATT
-112 DGQYDAAI
+112 D
-120 KAFKLFLKLYE
+120 
-131 GSEKPLWEEMV
+131 
-142 DIELEGCSLAKKL
+142 
-155 AENAADDIVLF
+155 
-166 RPIGLNT
+166 
-173 GKDEFAAAEFVRIKT
+173 FAAAEFVRIKT

-195 LGVDLQGFNPE
+195 LGVDLIGFNPE

-268 KQSLGLPIE
+268 QQSLGLPIE

-285 EKVAGYLAAADI
+285 EKVASYLAAADI

-331 ILNINSIRP
+331 ILNINSIKP

-348 GADFAIAITQLL
+348 GAEFAIAIRQLL